1 DLPAGTVGR
10 IWIQGPSLM
19 EGYLGDPEAT
29 ARALQDGW
37 LDTGDL
43 GFLHEGELYLAGR
56 AKDAVILRG
65 RNHAP
70 EEIERA
76 VEEVPGLRTSSAV
89 AVSWLPEDAPG
100 EELALFV
107 EASRQAAP
115 EELAALPDACRKAVL
130 GATGLAVD
138 RLEVLAPGTLPRTS
152 SGKLRRGETLR
163 LYLAG
168 ELALLEPAPSL
179 SGALA

>member
-1 DLPAGTVGR
+1 MVLASHLGRPKGQVRDDLRLAPAGAQLAELLERPVTA
-10 IWIQGPSLM
+10 
-19 EGYLGDPEAT
+19 LGETTP
-29 ARALQDGW
+29 
-37 LDTGDL
+37 
-43 GFLHEGELYLAGR
+43 GELPD
-56 AKDAVILRG
+56 DAVILRG
-65 RNHAP
+65 RNYAP

-76 VEEVPGLRTSSAV
+76 VEEVPGLRAASAV
-89 AVSWLPEDAPG
+89 AVSWLPEDARG

-115 EELAALPDACRKAVL
+115 EELAALPDACREAVL

-168 ELALLEPAPSL
+168 ELALLDPAPAL
-179 SGALA
+179 TGALA